1 TQSDGH
7 RWPRAEGP
15 RAEGPSKLGP
25 YAICYGLL
33 RDLLRAT
40 TGFATGYYGIRY
52 GRRGGAPGCAA
63 PGCTAPGTIMPGT
76 ATAPNGAI
84 FAGTFFGISGT
95 MPFGSTPGRRVSCAW
110 GMKVVGLWFACP
122 GATST
127 VGGRSTGAA
136 SSYGD
141 DST

>member
-1 TQSDGH
+1 GGPQRAIDARAIHVRKATATDG
-7 RWPRAEGP
+7 RGAEGP
-15 RAEGPSKLGP
+15 RGRASSAPTCSPS
-25 YAICYGLL
+25 C
-33 RDLLRAT
+33 RT
-40 TGFATGYYGIRY
+40 IRY

-110 GMKVVGLWFACP
+110 GMNVVGLWFACP
-122 GATST
+122 GATGT
-127 VGGRSTGAA
+127 TGGRSTGAA